1 MWELKELE
9 NSTLKKMM
17 IKEKYS
23 LFLILLMISLIS
35 CSRRK
40 PIEQVD
46 FDLKRA
52 YHNKVEIQQLNI
64 KKIASFSENGKKYD
78 SIYFDTNLLIKE
90 DFFTDEM
97 KFYKGMK
104 IITENDVFVYE
115 NSFEP
120 ILVGFKLGYVKLE
133 EVN

>member
-1 MWELKELE
+1 
-9 NSTLKKMM
+9 M